1 MILDSQLLFSDA
13 QAITAAAASTNSVDF
28 GAGVKDLG
36 LGESLFISINV
47 DVAFTD
53 AGSDSTLTVDL
64 QTDTDPAFGS
74 PTTAST
80 LTILPALSAIGKAVF
95 VGIEPDVVLERY
107 VRLYFTPNNGNL
119 TTGSVTCAIVKDIQK
134 QVIYPKGYT
143 IV

>member
-36 LGESLFISINV
+36 LGEALWVAINV

-53 AGSDSTLTVDL
+53 GGSDSTLTVDL
-64 QTDTDPAFGS
+64 QSDTDPAFGS
-74 PTTAST
+74 PTTAAT
-80 LTILPALSAIGKAVF
+80 LTILPALSAIGRAVF
-95 VGIEPDVVLERY
+95 VSIDPGVVAERY
-107 VRLYFTPNNGNL
+107 ARLYFTPNTGNL
-119 TTGSVTCAIVKDIQK
+119 TTGSVTCAIVSGIQK